1 MKSESSA
8 GGVIVCREVNQW
20 FVLLLKDMNST
31 WTFPKG
37 VIEKGERPEEAA
49 TREIKEEVGITDL
62 KFFAPLIPIQYFFKR
77 NGIIHKTVQYFVFLA
92 DNRTKPVVQKEE
104 GIQEARW
111 LPIERAMDMIGYR
124 ETNVK
129 ILEETWM
136 LLKPQTYNG

>member
-8 GGVIVCREVNQW
+8 GGVIVCGANNQW

-49 TREIKEEVGITDL
+49 AREIKEEVGITGL
-62 KFFAPLIPIQYFFKR
+62 KLLAPLTPIQYFFKR
-77 NGIIHKTVQYFVFLA
+77 NGTIHKSVQYFVFLA
-92 DNRTKPVVQKEE
+92 TNRTKPVEQKEE

-111 LPIERAMDMIGYR
+111 LLIEKAMDMIGYR
-124 ETNVK
+124 DTNVK

-136 LLKPQTYNG
+136 LLKPQTYNV